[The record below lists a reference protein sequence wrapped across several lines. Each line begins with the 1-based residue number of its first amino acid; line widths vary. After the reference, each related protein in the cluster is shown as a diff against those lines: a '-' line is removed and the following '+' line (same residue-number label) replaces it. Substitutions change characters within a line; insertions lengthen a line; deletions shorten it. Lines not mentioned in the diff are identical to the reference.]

1 MTPRPNDQRGRSG
14 PTSGPAAPQSPT
26 VPAPAITP
34 LEPIVRVL
42 ASAGTG
48 KTHALSTRLIRL
60 LADGADIDDIFAATF
75 ARKAAGEILARVLER
90 LANAADPSSPEAW
103 RRRSIGRRP
112 TRRSSGISSS
122 G

>member
-1 MTPRPNDQRGRSG
+1 MTPRPTDLRGRSG
-14 PTSGPAAPQSPT
+14 RAGGTRDRADSGPAAPQSPT
-26 VPAPAITP
+26 DPAPAITP

-75 ARKAAGEILARVLER
+75 ARKAAGEILARVLQW
-90 LANAADPSSPEAW
+90 LANAADPSSPVSTGW
-103 RRRSIGRRP
+103 RWGRS
-112 TRRSSGISSS
+112 TRSS
-122 G
+122 